1 MFEWWTYR
9 PEDFLLFSP
18 RVYWRLFELHN
29 QALWPWQ
36 LLALL
41 LGGLILLGMLRPRP
55 WSDRVIA
62 ALLAAAWVFV
72 AWAFLWER
80 YATIN
85 WAVVYVV
92 PLFVLQALLLI
103 GIGTLK
109 GELAMPVRWNIPRI
123 VGIALFLY
131 ALLLHPLL
139 PVYADRSL
147 RTAEVFGI
155 FPDPLA
161 IATLGML
168 AMATP
173 GQRAWPLLVAPVL
186 WCLASWLTLDTME
199 APGAWIPLLAIGLA
213 LIARFWPEAWRTRA
227 R

>member
-1 MFEWWTYR
+1 MSGVMSEWWTYR
-9 PEDFLLFSP
+9 AEDFLLFSP
-18 RVYWRLFELHN
+18 RVYWRLIELHN

-41 LGGLILLGMLRPRP
+41 LGVLILASMLRPRP
-55 WSDRVIA
+55 WSDRLIA

-72 AWAFLWER
+72 AWNFLWQH

-85 WAVVYVV
+85 WAMVYVV
-92 PLFVLQALLLI
+92 PLFVLQALLLV

-109 GELAMPVRWNIPRI
+109 GDLSMPARWSIPRI
-123 VGIALFLY
+123 LGIALFLH

-139 PVYADRSL
+139 PAYAGRSIS
-147 RTAEVFGI
+147 TAEVFGI

-168 AMATP
+168 TAAIP
-173 GQRAWPLLVAPVL
+173 RHRAWPLLVIPGL
-186 WCLASWLTLDTME
+186 WCLLSWLTLDTME
-199 APGAWIPLLAIGLA
+199 VRGAWVPLLAVVA
-213 LIARFWPEAWRTRA
+213 AIAGRLWPRA

>member
-1 MFEWWTYR
+1 MFGVMSDWWTYR

-18 RVYWRLFELHN
+18 RVYWRLIELHN

-41 LGGLILLGMLRPRP
+41 LGGLVLAGMLRPRP
-55 WSDRVIA
+55 WSNRLIA
-62 ALLAAAWVFV
+62 ALLAVAWVFV
-72 AWAFLWER
+72 AWTFLWQR

-85 WAVVYVV
+85 WAVTYVV

-103 GIGTLK
+103 GFGTLK
-109 GELAMPVRWNIPRI
+109 GEVIMTMRWSVPRLL
-123 VGIALFLY
+123 GIALFLY

-139 PVYADRSL
+139 PIVVGRSL
-147 RTAEVFGI
+147 HTAEVFGM

-168 AMATP
+168 TATIP
-173 GQRAWPLLVAPVL
+173 RHWAWPLLVIPAL
-186 WCLASWLTLDTME
+186 WCLVSWLTLDTMQ
-199 APGAWIPLLAIGLA
+199 APGAWIPLLAVV
-213 LIARFWPEAWRTRA
+213 IAIAGRLWGRVR
-227 R
+227 